1 MREGSRPRCPTASGP
16 SSSTATA
23 SSISDPLGS
32 VSDDSGQRQSNLPPP
47 PQCDNFG
54 VAIICA
60 LPLEAAAVRALF
72 EGRWNDAAL
81 DRAPSDRNSYSVGS
95 IASHAVVLVYMP
107 RMGKVAA
114 ATVAGNLRASF
125 RHLKLVLLV
134 GICGGAPNSSKK
146 PSDNLFFGDVVVSTG
161 FIQYDYGRRLP
172 GGFVRKDTPHD
183 NLSGLSIAAAGLL
196 AKLLAK
202 LKAAEAGRTRE
213 FSHSV
218 SRHLAALQTQLGPE
232 KAYPGRAGDL
242 LFQPHYLHK
251 HHWPSECVIRA
262 EDADTIC
269 KQASEESC
277 EMFGCNQQAS
287 SLVSRSPP
295 EQKLQPTVYFGLFAS
310 GDTVMRSAKAR
321 DKIASQDG
329 VIAFEMEAAG
339 CWEILRESSCLI
351 IKSVCD
357 YADSHKNKTFQDYAA
372 VVAAATAKAL
382 LESWDARE

>member
-1 MREGSRPRCPTASGP
+1 MREPTTSGP
-16 SSSTATA
+16 SSSITTA
-23 SSISDPLGS
+23 SSINDPLGS
-32 VSDDSGQRQSNLPPP
+32 VSDYSGQRQSNLPPP

-72 EGRWNDAAL
+72 EERWNDAAL

-114 ATVAGNLRASF
+114 ATLAGNLRASF

-146 PSDNLFFGDVVVSTG
+146 PSDGLFLGDVVVSTG
-161 FIQYDYGRRLP
+161 VIQYDYGRRLP

-196 AKLLAK
+196 AKL
-202 LKAAEAGRTRE
+202 KAAEAGRTRE

-218 SRHLAALQTQLGPE
+218 SRHLDALQSQLGPE
-232 KAYPGRAGDL
+232 KAYPGRDGDL
-242 LFQPHYLHK
+242 LFQPDYLHK
-251 HHWPSECVIRA
+251 HHRPEDCVICA
-262 EDADTIC
+262 EDADAIC

-277 EMFGCNQQAS
+277 EMFGCSQQVS
-287 SLVSRSPP
+287 SLVSRSLP
-295 EQKLQPTVYFGLFAS
+295 EQRLQPNVYFGLFAS
-310 GDTVMRSAKAR
+310 GDTVMRSARAR
-321 DKIASQDG
+321 DKIAYQDG